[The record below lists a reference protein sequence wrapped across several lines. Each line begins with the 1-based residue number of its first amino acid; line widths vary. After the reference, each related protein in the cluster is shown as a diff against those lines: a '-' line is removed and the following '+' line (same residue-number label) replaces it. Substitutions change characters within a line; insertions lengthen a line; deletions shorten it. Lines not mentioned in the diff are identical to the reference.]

1 MSGHGRSDSTVTRV
15 DVVDEKSDSDIVALC
30 EEAAACMRLVV
41 QLTEVDGRFTTREH
55 PADTHRA
62 LSAIEVLLD
71 RLTRALAQIA
81 HGVTSQVLMGE
92 IAMDVGTPYVDDVRR
107 ATTELSR
114 LLVTEAPPA
123 LDNAAVAVDGAR
135 ALLAHASLR
144 PAPDA

>member
-1 MSGHGRSDSTVTRV
+1 MSGHVRSDSTVTRV
-15 DVVDEKSDSDIVALC
+15 DVVDEKSENAIVALC

-41 QLTEVDGRFTTREH
+41 QLTEVDEDSPAREH

-81 HGVTSQVLMGE
+81 HAATSQILMGE
-92 IAMDVGTPYVDDVRR
+92 IAMDVGTPYVDDVSGA
-107 ATTELSR
+107 ATEISR
-114 LLVTEAPPA
+114 LLAKEASPA
-123 LDNAAVAVDGAR
+123 LDIAAIAVDGAR

-144 PAPDA
+144 PTACA